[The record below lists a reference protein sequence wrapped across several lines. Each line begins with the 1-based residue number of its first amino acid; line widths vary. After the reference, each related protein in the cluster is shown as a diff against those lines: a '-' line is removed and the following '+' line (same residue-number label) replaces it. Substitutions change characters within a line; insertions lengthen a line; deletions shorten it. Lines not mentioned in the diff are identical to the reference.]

1 MSNEIIAVK
10 QLPVIVEQLAQVKE
24 AVVKRVQ
31 TATSLVCT
39 DETVKEVKKARA
51 ELNAEFKAWEEKRKE
66 VKTAVMTPYEKF
78 EAVYKDCVSDTYK
91 KADADLKAKIDG
103 VEKELKDRKS
113 AEVREY
119 FMEYLASKYID
130 FVTFEQAGINITLS
144 ASMKSLKE
152 QAKSF
157 IDKISDDL
165 ALIETQEHKAEI
177 LVEYKKTLNVSSAI
191 TGVTARFKAIED
203 EKKRM
208 EEAEARR
215 LAEEQRIAEM
225 RKEAFSEYFN
235 ETYVDDD
242 TKEDLNIP
250 VEAPEIS
257 APVEVQAKE
266 KQYTLRFT
274 VTATK
279 DKLRELK
286 AFLDNGG
293 YKYE

>member
-1 MSNEIIAVK
+1 MKGIDTMSNEIIVVK

-24 AVVKRVQ
+24 TVLQRVS

-66 VKTAVMTPYEKF
+66 VKTAVMTPYEQF

-103 VEKELKDRKS
+103 VEQELKNKKA
-113 AEVREY
+113 AEVKEY
-119 FMEYLASKYID
+119 FGEYLTSKNIG
-130 FVTFEQAGINITLS
+130 FVTFDQANINVTLS
-144 ASMKSLKE
+144 ASLKSLKE
-152 QAKSF
+152 QAKAF
-157 IDKISDDL
+157 IDRICDDL

-177 LVEYKKTLNVSSAI
+177 LVEYRQTLNASAAI

-208 EEAEARR
+208 EEEAARKAAEA
-215 LAEEQRIAEM
+215 ERIAEI
-225 RKEAFSEYFN
+225 EA
-235 ETYVDDD
+235 
-242 TKEDLNIP
+242 
-250 VEAPEIS
+250 EAPEPIMCPAEQVEPEEV
-257 APVEVQAKE
+257 APQKKE
-266 KQYTLRFT
+266 YTLRFA

-279 DKLRELK
+279 EKLRELK
-286 AFLDNGG
+286 TFLDNGG

>member
-1 MSNEIIAVK
+1 MSTEIIVVK

-24 AVVKRVQ
+24 TVIQRVQ

-51 ELNAEFKAWEEKRKE
+51 ELNSEFKQWEEKRKE

-91 KADADLKAKIDG
+91 KADAELKAKIEG
-103 VEKELKDRKS
+103 VEKELKQKKAD
-113 AEVREY
+113 EVKEY
-119 FMEYLASKYID
+119 FNEYLESAGID
-130 FVTFEQAGINITLS
+130 FVTFEQAQINVTLS
-144 ASMKSLKE
+144 ATMKSLKE
-152 QAKSF
+152 QAKAF

-165 ALIETQEHKAEI
+165 ALINTQEHKAEI
-177 LVEYKKTLNVSSAI
+177 MVEYKKTLNVSAAI
-191 TGVTARFKAIED
+191 TGVNARFKAIED
-203 EKKRM
+203 EKRRI
-208 EEAEARR
+208 EEAEERR
-215 LAEEQRIAEM
+215 AAEEQHIAEITS
-225 RKEAFSEYFN
+225 A
-235 ETYVDDD
+235 
-242 TKEDLNIP
+242 L
-250 VEAPEIS
+250 PEPEPEP
-257 APVEVQAKE
+257 APVMPPLEEQPEEKE
-266 KQYTLRFT
+266 YTLRFK

>member
-10 QLPVIVEQLAQVKE
+10 QLPVIVEQLAQVRE
-24 AVVKRVQ
+24 AVVKRVE

-191 TGVTARFKAIED
+191 TGVTARFKAVED

>member
-1 MSNEIIAVK
+1 MSNEIIVVK

-24 AVVKRVQ
+24 TVIQRVQ

-51 ELNAEFKAWEEKRKE
+51 ELNSEFKQWEEKRKE

-91 KADADLKAKIDG
+91 AAD
-103 VEKELKDRKS
+103 KELKQKIDSVEQELKDKKA

-177 LVEYKKTLNVSSAI
+177 LVEYKKTLNVSAAI

-208 EEAEARR
+208 EEAEERR
-215 LAEEQRIAEM
+215 AAEEQHIAEITS
-225 RKEAFSEYFN
+225 A
-235 ETYVDDD
+235 
-242 TKEDLNIP
+242 L
-250 VEAPEIS
+250 PEPEP
-257 APVEVQAKE
+257 APVMPPLEEQPEEKE
-266 KQYTLRFT
+266 YTLRFK

-286 AFLDNGG
+286 TFLDNGG
-293 YKYE
+293 FKYE

>member
-1 MSNEIIAVK
+1 MSNEIIVVK
-10 QLPVIVEQLAQVKE
+10 QLPVIVEQLAQVRE
-24 AVVKRVQ
+24 AVIARVQ

-51 ELNAEFKAWEEKRKE
+51 ELNAEFKEWEEKRKE

-215 LAEEQRIAEM
+215 MAEEQRIAEM

-286 AFLDNGG
+286 TFLDNGG

>member
-1 MSNEIIAVK
+1 MSNEIIVVK

-24 AVVKRVQ
+24 AVLQRVQ
-31 TATSLVCT
+31 TATSLICT

-51 ELNAEFKAWEEKRKE
+51 ELNSEFKQWEEKRKE

-78 EAVYKDCVSDTYK
+78 ESVYKDCVSDTYK
-91 KADADLKAKIDG
+91 AAD
-103 VEKELKDRKS
+103 KELKQKIDSVEQELKDKKA

-130 FVTFEQAGINITLS
+130 FVAFEQAGINITLS

-177 LVEYKKTLNVSSAI
+177 LVEYKKTLNVSAAI

-203 EKKRM
+203 EKRRI
-208 EEAEARR
+208 EEAEERR
-215 LAEEQRIAEM
+215 AAEEQHIAEITSALP
-225 RKEAFSEYFN
+225 EPEP
-235 ETYVDDD
+235 E
-242 TKEDLNIP
+242 IIPP
-250 VEAPEIS
+250 VEEQVLEEQPHVPE
-257 APVEVQAKE
+257 
-266 KQYTLRFT
+266 YTLRFK

>member
-1 MSNEIIAVK
+1 MSNEIIVVK

-24 AVVKRVQ
+24 TVIQRVQ

-51 ELNAEFKAWEEKRKE
+51 ELNNEFKAWEEKRKE

-103 VEKELKDRKS
+103 VEKELKQKKAD
-113 AEVREY
+113 EVKEY
-119 FMEYLASKYID
+119 FNEYLESAGID
-130 FVTFEQAGINITLS
+130 FVTFEQANINVTLS
-144 ASMKSLKE
+144 ATMKNLKE

-165 ALIETQEHKAEI
+165 ALIDTQEHKVEI
-177 LVEYKKTLNVSSAI
+177 MVEYKKTLNVSAAI
-191 TGVTARFKAIED
+191 TGVNARYKAIEE
-203 EKKRM
+203 EKRRI
-208 EEAEARR
+208 EEAEERR
-215 LAEEQRIAEM
+215 AAEEQHIAEITS
-225 RKEAFSEYFN
+225 A
-235 ETYVDDD
+235 
-242 TKEDLNIP
+242 L
-250 VEAPEIS
+250 PEPEPEP
-257 APVEVQAKE
+257 APVMPPLEEQPEEKE
-266 KQYTLRFT
+266 YTLRFK

>member
-1 MSNEIIAVK
+1 MSNEIIVVK

-24 AVVKRVQ
+24 TVIERVK

-91 KADADLKAKIDG
+91 TADKELKTKIDS
-103 VEKELKDRKS
+103 VEKELKDKKS
-113 AEVREY
+113 TEVKDY
-119 FMEYLASKYID
+119 FEEYLECKNID
-130 FVTFEQAGINITLS
+130 FVTFEQANINITLS

-152 QAKSF
+152 QAKTF
-157 IDKISDDL
+157 IDKICDDL
-165 ALIETQEHKAEI
+165 ALIDTQEHKAEI
-177 LVEYKKTLNVSSAI
+177 LVEYKKTLNVSAAI

-203 EKKRM
+203 EKKRI

-215 LAEEQRIAEM
+215 AAEEQRLA
-225 RKEAFSEYFN
+225 
-235 ETYVDDD
+235 
-242 TKEDLNIP
+242 
-250 VEAPEIS
+250 EIS
-257 APVEVQAKE
+257 AAAPEPVPAPTVEAAAPAEE

>member
-1 MSNEIIAVK
+1 MSNEIIVVK

-24 AVVKRVQ
+24 TVIQRVQ

-51 ELNAEFKAWEEKRKE
+51 ELNNEFKQWEEKRKE

-91 KADADLKAKIDG
+91 KADAELKAKIDG
-103 VEKELKDRKS
+103 VEKELKQKKAD
-113 AEVREY
+113 EVKEY
-119 FMEYLASKYID
+119 FNEYLESAGID
-130 FVTFEQAGINITLS
+130 FVTFERANINVTLS
-144 ASMKSLKE
+144 ATMKSLKE
-152 QAKSF
+152 QAKSY

-165 ALIETQEHKAEI
+165 ALIDTQEHKAEI
-177 LVEYKKTLNVSSAI
+177 LVEYKKTLNASAA
-191 TGVTARFKAIED
+191 VTSVNARFKAIED
-203 EKKRM
+203 EKRRI
-208 EEAEARR
+208 EEAEERR
-215 LAEEQRIAEM
+215 AAEEQHIAEITS
-225 RKEAFSEYFN
+225 A
-235 ETYVDDD
+235 
-242 TKEDLNIP
+242 L
-250 VEAPEIS
+250 PEPEPEP
-257 APVEVQAKE
+257 APVMPPLEEQPEEKE
-266 KQYTLRFT
+266 YTLRFK

>member
-10 QLPVIVEQLAQVKE
+10 QLPVIVEQLAQVRE
-24 AVVKRVQ
+24 AVIARVQ

-51 ELNAEFKAWEEKRKE
+51 ELNAEFKTWEEKRKE

-130 FVTFEQAGINITLS
+130 FVTFEQTGINITLS

-235 ETYVDDD
+235 ENYVDDD

-286 AFLDNGG
+286 TFLDNGG

>member
-1 MSNEIIAVK
+1 MSNEIIVVK

-24 AVVKRVQ
+24 TVIQRVQ

-51 ELNAEFKAWEEKRKE
+51 ELNSEFKQWEEKRKE

-91 KADADLKAKIDG
+91 KADAELKAKIEG
-103 VEKELKDRKS
+103 VEKELKQKKAD
-113 AEVREY
+113 EVKEY
-119 FMEYLASKYID
+119 FNEYLESAGID
-130 FVTFEQAGINITLS
+130 FVTFEQANINVTIS

-152 QAKSF
+152 QAKAF
-157 IDKISDDL
+157 IDRIGDDL
-165 ALIETQEHKAEI
+165 ALIDTQEHKAEI
-177 LVEYKKTLNVSSAI
+177 LVEYKKTLNASAA
-191 TGVTARFKAIED
+191 VTSVNARFKAIED
-203 EKKRM
+203 EKRRI
-208 EEAEARR
+208 EEAKERR
-215 LAEEQRIAEM
+215 AAEEQHIAEI
-225 RKEAFSEYFN
+225 ASA
-235 ETYVDDD
+235 
-242 TKEDLNIP
+242 L
-250 VEAPEIS
+250 PEPEPEP
-257 APVEVQAKE
+257 APVMPPLEEQPEEKE
-266 KQYTLRFT
+266 YTLRFK